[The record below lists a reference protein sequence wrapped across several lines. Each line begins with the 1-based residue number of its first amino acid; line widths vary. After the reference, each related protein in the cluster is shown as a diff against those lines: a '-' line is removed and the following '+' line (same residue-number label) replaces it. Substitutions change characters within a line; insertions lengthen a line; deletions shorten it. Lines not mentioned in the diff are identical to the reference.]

1 MWENGQILIVYCK
14 LRFLAI
20 MANLPLEM
28 FSVLNI
34 SKLNMD
40 YIDEMMIDKVFWD
53 LKIHLAEVLNEA
65 YFDLQII
72 LPNNYLMFLLIS

>member
-1 MWENGQILIVYCK
+1 MREYEQVLIVYCK

-28 FSVLNI
+28 SSVLNN

-40 YIDEMMIDKVFWD
+40 YIDELMIDRVFWD
-53 LKIHLAEVLNEA
+53 LQIHLAEVLNEA
-65 YFDLQII
+65 YFDLQIFYRI
-72 LPNNYLMFLLIS
+72 TF

>member
-1 MWENGQILIVYCK
+1 MRENEQVLIVYCK

-28 FSVLNI
+28 FSVLNS

-40 YIDEMMIDKVFWD
+40 YIYEMMIDRVF
-53 LKIHLAEVLNEA
+53 
-65 YFDLQII
+65 
-72 LPNNYLMFLLIS
+72 